1 MWKHGLKL
9 SLLSTC
15 LLISGVAGAATS
27 HNVPHSADPLDSG
40 LGTII
45 FLSSTF
51 LIGAVTRHL
60 INKFGANFPYTV
72 ALLAI
77 GMLIGVLFKQYEK
90 DLEGYSGLIHIDPHL
105 LMFTFLPVLLF
116 ESAFLLDI
124 HAIKKSMGQ
133 ILVLAIPGYLV
144 SSVTTAVVVR
154 YIFSYNWSWNVSMMV
169 GAILSAT
176 DPVAVVALLKSSPG
190 GKDIHH
196 LSVVIEGESLLNDG
210 AAIVLFNIFQNNAME
225 PCDNKIYSCE
235 INNVMQNF
243 TADNF
248 CDFYEDCTDNNHAL
262 AINKQMCTSLTVVEI
277 ITDIALK
284 TLGGPTFGVI
294 MGYVFVFWLGKVFN
308 DYLTEITITVGSP
321 YLIYFI
327 SEMYL
332 RSSGVLSVVL
342 FGCVVNMNKM
352 NISPEIEDFLN
363 KFWEQMGY
371 LVNTIIFLVVGMI
384 ITFSA
389 VENIEPTDIVY
400 LGALYIGVSASRS
413 LMLMFFHFLLS
424 RTGYG
429 STWQSASVLMWGALR
444 GAVSLALA
452 LQVNHNEG
460 FCQAMRDKILF
471 FVSGI
476 VVLTLLINSTTFNK
490 VLSILGFCHISKAKK
505 VAVDSAANQIME
517 SMREELST
525 LKQDDKHTDS
535 SWDEVKKIC
544 YIDTIYNTE
553 QDIVTNRREIEK
565 LHDQVTAC
573 NNCSTQVPVPLTRAE
588 LSEFYD
594 ESRSRVFK
602 AFKISLWKQF
612 DHGLLSKPGLRF
624 LDDMCDQTL
633 DIRDKF
639 IELSD
644 IEYVWHI
651 GRSLKYLK
659 SKLVALQRGQKEED
673 FPIPNNIH
681 QYRIYKLVS
690 ATAFDMII
698 MFVIFVNVILVI
710 VELSM
715 PSSLCEDVISD
726 GVESRQKSE
735 LSRGFGIANYCF
747 LALFIIE
754 MVLKLIGQRKYYF
767 FNKWNLIDFGII
779 IISIADSVSD
789 IFADCNSANLNF
801 NVFRIIRIVRL
812 FRCVRL
818 IKWIILFFQKV
829 VRDLIHKSVSSG
841 YDIGCAFVCASDEV
855 LAHLEQIVAYN
866 ECRATFRD
874 KLLKARTDVRSSLAL
889 VRKEFPGIAIAL
901 NTKHVIRLILNKGR
915 DTNWKLLEDGLV
927 EDFDCALF
935 TRQLE
940 AKMKRLLANPTHW
953 IPPPDAYCMFV
964 KVPWLKNLPQ
974 YVVSNMANC
983 AEHHL
988 YTKGEAFIKKGE
1000 IAAGVFLII
1009 SGKARVVHSMEE
1021 HTGDDSKTELNKTY
1035 SFHLSC
1041 PLKNNVLLGPG
1052 SIVGEQSILVNRPR
1066 GSYVVCESDLQCY
1079 FISAE
1084 DMHGLMLKY
1093 PVIEENLWRLC
1104 SVRMAQTLLS
1114 KTAKYKTR
1122 SFDEL
1127 KAICDQSVLAT
1138 LVPETSNG
1146 LFEID
1151 DVITDVVVIYG
1162 ETRCFPSNAV
1172 IKGPKLVPEGTF
1184 KLHLLTPCKMLT
1196 LINPSHNIDLK
1207 RYNDTSQP
1215 EPSQKIDPEAGPT
1228 SSQKNLMNP
1237 GDSDES
1243 VSKEQMVSEM
1253 KLSCVIKDDPN
1264 PETRQ
1269 QYEKKRRLS
1278 HLKDTRDQVGEIIT
1292 NLGQPN
1298 PEEARLT
1305 PVEDVEKKS
1314 A

>member
-1 MWKHGLKL
+1 MRRNGHVRLAL
-9 SLLSTC
+9 SLLTV
-15 LLISGVAGAATS
+15 LMVITNVAGDAHVRVSAI
-27 HNVPHSADPLDSG
+27 PHGANLFDSG
-40 LGTII
+40 LGTIL

-51 LIGAVTRHL
+51 LIGAITRHI
-60 INKFGANFPYTV
+60 INRFGANFPYTV

-77 GMLIGVLFKQYEK
+77 GMLIGILFKQYEQ
-90 DLEGYSGLIHIDPHL
+90 DLDGYAGLIHIDPHL

-124 HAIKKSMGQ
+124 HAIKKSIGQ
-133 ILVLAIPGYLV
+133 ILVLAMPGYLF
-144 SSVTTAVVVR
+144 SSVTTAVVVM
-154 YIFSYNWSWNVSMMV
+154 YIFSYNWSWNASMMV

-190 GKDIHH
+190 GKDVHH
-196 LSVVIEGESLLNDG
+196 LSIVIEGESLLNDG

-225 PCDNKIYSCE
+225 PCADQTYHCL
-235 INNVMQNF
+235 INGTDTEF
-243 TADNF
+243 HADHF
-248 CDFYEDCTDNNHAL
+248 CDNYLNCDVQHH
-262 AINKQMCTSLTVVEI
+262 INKQMCTILTAEEI
-277 ITDIALK
+277 VIDIALK
-284 TLGGPTFGVI
+284 TLGGPLFGMI

-321 YLIYFI
+321 YLVYFV

-332 RSSGVLSVVL
+332 KSSGVLSVVL

-352 NISPEIEDFLN
+352 NISPEIEAFLN

-389 VENIEPTDIVY
+389 VENIEATDIVY

-429 STWQSASVLMWGALR
+429 TTWQSASVLMWGALR

-452 LQVNHNEG
+452 LQVNHNAG
-460 FCQAMRDKILF
+460 FCQAMRSKILF

-505 VAVDSAANQIME
+505 VAVDSAANLIME
-517 SMREELST
+517 SMREELHN
-525 LKQDDKHTDS
+525 LKQDSRHTDS

-553 QDIVTNRREIEK
+553 KDILTNRREIEK

-612 DHGLLSKPGLRF
+612 DHGLLSKPGLRY

-639 IELSD
+639 IGLRD
-644 IEYVWHI
+644 IEYMWQI
-651 GRSLKYLK
+651 GPVLKYFK
-659 SKLVALQRGQKEED
+659 SKLVALQKGQQEEN

-681 QYRIYKLVS
+681 QYRIYQLVS
-690 ATAFDMII
+690 STAFDMGI
-698 MFVIFVNVILVI
+698 MFVIFINIILVI
-710 VELSM
+710 MELSM
-715 PSSLCEDVISD
+715 PSSLCEEVVLNGETLQQATD
-726 GVESRQKSE
+726 
-735 LSRGFGIANYCF
+735 LSLGFKIANYCF
-747 LALFIIE
+747 LTLFIIE
-754 MVLKLIGQRKYYF
+754 MILKLIGQRKYYF

-789 IFADCNSANLNF
+789 FFTDCNSANLNF
-801 NVFRIIRIVRL
+801 NVFRVIRIVRL

-818 IKWIILFFQKV
+818 IKWIIMFLQKV
-829 VRDLIHKSVSSG
+829 VRDLINKSVSAG
-841 YDIGCAFVCASDEV
+841 YDIGTAFVSASEEV
-855 LAHLEQIVAYN
+855 LEHLEQIVAYE
-866 ECRATFRD
+866 ECRGTFKE
-874 KLLKARTDVRSSLAL
+874 KLQKAKHDVTTSLAQ
-889 VRKEFPGIAIAL
+889 VRKEFPGIAIAI
-901 NTKHVIRLILNKGR
+901 NTKHVVRLILNKGR
-915 DTNWKLLEDGLV
+915 DTNWKLLQDGLV
-927 EDFDCALF
+927 EEFDCALF
-935 TRQLE
+935 TKQLE
-940 AKMKRLLANPTHW
+940 EKMKRLLANPTHW
-953 IPPPDAYCMFV
+953 ISPPDAFSMFL
-964 KVPWLKNLPQ
+964 KIPWLKNLPE
-974 YVVSNMANC
+974 YVVLDLANR
-983 AEHHL
+983 ADHHL

-1021 HTGDDSKTELNKTY
+1021 VDNSDSKPDLPKTY
-1035 SFHLSC
+1035 SLHLAC
-1041 PLKNNVLLGPG
+1041 HHKNNVLLGSG
-1052 SIVGEQSILVNRPR
+1052 AIVGEQSILVNRPR
-1066 GSYVVCESDLQCY
+1066 GSYVVCESDIQCY

-1114 KTAKYKTR
+1114 KTNKYKTL
-1122 SFDEL
+1122 SFDGL
-1127 KAICDQSVLAT
+1127 KAICDRSVLAT

-1151 DVITDVVVIYG
+1151 EMITDVVVIYG
-1162 ETRCFPSNAV
+1162 ETRCFPSNKV
-1172 IKGPKLVPEGTF
+1172 IKGPKLVPEGTT
-1184 KLHLLTPCKMLT
+1184 KLHLMSPCKMLT
-1196 LINPSHNIDLK
+1196 LISPTHEIDLK
-1207 RYNDTSQP
+1207 QYNEAVAPPDEPGAESEQSQEGLLNP
-1215 EPSQKIDPEAGPT
+1215 EE
-1228 SSQKNLMNP
+1228 
-1237 GDSDES
+1237 SDVS
-1243 VSKEQMVSEM
+1243 VLKEQVNCDM
-1253 KLSCVIKDDPN
+1253 KLSSVIKDDPN
-1264 PETRQ
+1264 PTIRQ
-1269 QYEKKRRLS
+1269 EYEKKRRQS
-1278 HLKDTRDQVGEIIT
+1278 HLKDIREQVGELTT
-1292 NLGQPN
+1292 NLGQSN
-1298 PEEARLT
+1298 STEDARLT
-1305 PVEDVEKKS
+1305 PVENVEKKS
-1314 A
+1314 S